1 VCSSDLEKLFGCD
14 HGVSFHSQNKLRTV
28 IWQFAGEKFTTEEVA
43 LLERTREVDFNG
55 VFEKY
60 LTDIEISAFS
70 DRINTLIASGTFPLP
85 SDEWPAIPWPP
96 V

>member
-1 VCSSDLEKLFGCD
+1 VKNSLLKKWLYLKE
-14 HGVSFHSQNKLRTV
+14 
-28 IWQFAGEKFTTEEVA
+28 
-43 LLERTREVDFNG
+43 LERLISMC
-55 VFEKY
+55 VFENY